1 MKTQLK
7 KIPVTNSVNENVFY
21 NKNIKTLNQFNINFI
36 AQSKIKNIIETSKK
50 FNQNEMNKID
60 FKTFKRKVFVD
71 YSSISP
77 ILKNQ
82 VTKEKNENN
91 KNLNINNKINDL
103 EMKGKKLGRKK
114 KRTEENTL
122 QKEVKEYL
130 VTCNNGIIKI
140 LEDDSNTFPSSNE
153 IKLNFE
159 VIYFL

>member
-1 MKTQLK
+1 
-7 KIPVTNSVNENVFY
+7 
-21 NKNIKTLNQFNINFI
+21 
-36 AQSKIKNIIETSKK
+36 
-50 FNQNEMNKID
+50 
-60 FKTFKRKVFVD
+60 
-71 YSSISP
+71 
-77 ILKNQ
+77 
-82 VTKEKNENN
+82 
-91 KNLNINNKINDL
+91 
-103 EMKGKKLGRKK
+103 MKGKKLGRKK

>member
-7 KIPVTNSVNENVFY
+7 KIPVSNSVNENVFC

-60 FKTFKRKVFVD
+60 FKTFKRKVFV
-71 YSSISP
+71 YSCISP

-103 EMKGKKLGRKK
+103 EIKGKKLGRKK

-122 QKEVKEYL
+122 QKEVKECL

-140 LEDDSNTFPSSNE
+140 IEDDSNTFPSSNE

>member
-7 KIPVTNSVNENVFY
+7 KIPVSNSVNENVFC

-122 QKEVKEYL
+122 QKEVKECL

-140 LEDDSNTFPSSNE
+140 IEDDSNTFPSSNE

>member
-1 MKTQLK
+1 
-7 KIPVTNSVNENVFY
+7 
-21 NKNIKTLNQFNINFI
+21 
-36 AQSKIKNIIETSKK
+36 
-50 FNQNEMNKID
+50 MNKID